1 MSIID
6 TTQDLEAFCLKAS
19 YYPYVT
25 IDTEFMR
32 DKTYYAKLCLI
43 QIAYPEKDENSYALI
58 DPLAE
63 KISLQPFF
71 DLLASESVIKVFHSG
86 RQDLEIFFNKT
97 GVLPKPIF
105 DTQVAAMVCG
115 FGDQVA
121 YETLVNQIVEKRIDK
136 SSRFTDW
143 SKRPLT
149 KKQVDYALSDVTFLR
164 TIYEKLSDELVKSK
178 RLSWVKEELD
188 ILNNPNTYTTDPD
201 QSWKRI
207 KLRRKDSDFVKI
219 IKSISSFRENEAQK
233 RDLPRGHILKDEEL
247 IQIASQRPKKIDDLY
262 NSRLPSKALKTEW
275 IARGIIECVKN
286 SKLLPDEPLEEFQY
300 IPLSASQ
307 LALVELLKVLLKF
320 NASFH
325 NVATKLIASSKDIEM
340 IARHEKPKIRALE
353 GWRFQIF
360 GKDALKLKNGEI
372 SLTFN
377 NDGLHLVTV

>member
-6 TTQDLEAFCLKAS
+6 TTQDLEAFCLRAS
-19 YYPYVT
+19 NYPYVT

-43 QIAYPEKDENSYALI
+43 QLAYPDQGKDSFTLI

-71 DLLASESVIKVFHSG
+71 ELLAKESVVKVFHSG

-97 GVLPKPIF
+97 GKLPKPLF
-105 DTQVAAMVCG
+105 DTQIAAMVCG

-121 YETLVNQIVEKRIDK
+121 YETLVNQIAEKRIDK

-149 KKQVDYALSDVTFLR
+149 DKQVNYALSDVTFLR
-164 TIYEKLSDELVKSK
+164 NIYEKLSEELNNSK
-178 RLSWVKEELD
+178 RLSWVKEEFD
-188 ILNNPNTYTTDPD
+188 ILKNPDTYSTDPD
-201 QSWKRI
+201 QSWKKI

-219 IKSISSFRENEAQK
+219 VKSISSFRENQAQK

-247 IQIASQRPKKIDDLY
+247 IQIASQRPKKIEDLY
-262 NSRLPSKALKTEW
+262 NSRLPSKALKTGW
-275 IARGIIECVKN
+275 IARGIIECIES
-286 SKLLPDEPLEEFQY
+286 SKLLPDEPHENYQY

-307 LALVELLKVLLKF
+307 LALIELLKVLLKF
-320 NASFH
+320 NASNH

-353 GWRFQIF
+353 GWRFEIF
-360 GKDALKLKNGEI
+360 GEDALKLKNGEI

-377 NDGLHLVTV
+377 EDGLHLVTV

>member
-19 YYPYVT
+19 KYPYVT

-32 DKTYYAKLCLI
+32 EKTYYAKLCLI
-43 QIAYPEKDENSYALI
+43 QLAFPEKGKDSFALI

-63 KISLQPFF
+63 KISLQSFF
-71 DLLASESVIKVFHSG
+71 DLLANESVIKVFHSG

-97 GVLPKPIF
+97 GALPKPIF
-105 DTQVAAMVCG
+105 DTQIAAMVCG

-121 YETLVNQIVEKRIDK
+121 YETLVNHIVEKRIDK

-149 KKQVDYALSDVTFLR
+149 HKQIDYALSDVTFLR
-164 TIYEKLSDELVKSK
+164 TIYEKLNEELSSSK
-178 RLSWVKEELD
+178 RLSWVKEEFD
-188 ILNNPNTYTTDPD
+188 ILKNPNTYSTDPE
-201 QSWKRI
+201 QSWRKI
-207 KLRRKDSDFVKI
+207 KLRRKDNDFVKI

-233 RDLPRGHILKDEEL
+233 RDLPRGHILRDEEL
-247 IQIASQRPKKIDDLY
+247 IQIASQKPKKLQDLY
-262 NSRLPSKALKTEW
+262 NSRLPSKALKTGW
-275 IARGIIECVKN
+275 IAEGIIECVKN
-286 SKLLPDEPLEEFQY
+286 SKMLPDEPLEEYQY

-320 NASFH
+320 NASCH

-340 IARHEKPKIRALE
+340 IARHEKPNIRALE
-353 GWRFQIF
+353 GWRFKIF
-360 GKDALKLKNGEI
+360 GEDALKLKNGEI

-377 NDGLHLVTV
+377 DAGLHLVTV